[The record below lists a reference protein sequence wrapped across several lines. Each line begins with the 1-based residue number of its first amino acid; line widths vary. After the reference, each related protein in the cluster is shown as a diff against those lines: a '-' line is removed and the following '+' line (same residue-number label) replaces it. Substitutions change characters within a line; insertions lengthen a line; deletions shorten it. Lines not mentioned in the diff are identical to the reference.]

1 MLMDESLTSE
11 TLVARALVGRSEA
24 QLRHDILPESDE
36 RRSSGKILHVRFNS
50 HPKRRWDRVTCPRTS
65 ANFVRSQI

>member
-36 RRSSGKILHVRFNS
+36 RRTFREKIHMYDLILILN
-50 HPKRRWDRVTCPRTS
+50 DDGTG
-65 ANFVRSQI
+65 